1 MGSCEE
7 LQTAGEVMDALGGNA
22 GVAELTG
29 STSKAVSNWRS
40 FGRFPAKFYL
50 VMTAALAGKGMRAP
64 AALWGMSE
72 PVSEAAQ

>member
-1 MGSCEE
+1 MGSSGE
-7 LQTAGEVMDALGGNA
+7 LRTADEVMDALGGNA

-29 STSKAVSNWRS
+29 STRKAVSNWRS
-40 FGRFPAKFYL
+40 FNGFPAKFYL
-50 VMTAALAGKGMRAP
+50 VMTAALAGKGKRAP